1 MRRGAAGLNLPPIH
15 DIVFFQTIS
24 LLGAAALLV
33 AYVASQS
40 GRMRTA
46 SAVYN
51 ILNFVGSGLLAWV
64 AIHDRRIGFIILEV
78 VWALVSLPPLF
89 RAARGGTRA

>member
-1 MRRGAAGLNLPPIH
+1 M
-15 DIVFFQTIS
+15 FFQTLS
-24 LLGAAALLV
+24 LLGAACLLV
-33 AYVASQS
+33 AYVGSQA

-46 SAVYN
+46 SAIYN

-64 AIHDRRIGFIILEV
+64 AMHDRRWGFIILEV

-89 RAARGGTRA
+89 RATRGEVRA